1 MVTPTLIASELRL
14 FGGNGRSDT
23 PYHITLNQRVGGSKP
38 SRRTGQTW
46 FEIFTV
52 TKTVHIRRICRYH
65 FPMAT
70 CHPSRQR
77 LYPFPP
83 PAGVAVPTMLLKHRR
98 V

>member
-1 MVTPTLIASELRL
+1 MAPTHIASELGL
-14 FGGNGRSDT
+14 CGGNSRSDT

-70 CHPSRQR
+70 CHPSCQR
-77 LYPFPP
+77 FYSFPP
-83 PAGVAVPTMLLKHRR
+83 PAGVAVPIMLIEHRGF
-98 V
+98 